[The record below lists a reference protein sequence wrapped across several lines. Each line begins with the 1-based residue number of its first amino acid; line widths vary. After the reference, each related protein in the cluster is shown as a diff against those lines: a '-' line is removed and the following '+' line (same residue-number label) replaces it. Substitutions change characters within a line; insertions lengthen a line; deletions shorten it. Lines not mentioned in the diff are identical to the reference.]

1 MKLPVL
7 VIGWLLVRSSP
18 LQAQSVNCTLY
29 PVGSPC
35 RQACDL
41 YESPPQP
48 EARQGSAQSQREFD
62 HLIAL
67 CPSFAPAWH
76 EKAVPYLKRGDF
88 GTWKR
93 LIDEAVRLQPKL
105 YLAYRGWCYFH
116 FLRDYERATAD
127 LTQVLAE
134 ARDQLCANN
143 DGDYDLRI
151 VLALCKRELGDRA
164 GALALFTAGIQLGEA
179 QQRVGL
185 YDYLHRGVT
194 RLQVGDYVGA
204 VQDLQREQQQVKQ
217 LAETHY
223 YLGVAYQR
231 QGQRYLARQQL
242 TLAQTLFEQGHY
254 RHDSYSESVD
264 AVYPADV
271 QLALA
276 QLE

>member
-1 MKLPVL
+1 MKLLLVL
-7 VIGWLLVRSSP
+7 VGWLLGPGLALR
-18 LQAQSVNCTLY
+18 AQSVNCTLY
-29 PVGSPC
+29 PAGSPC

-48 EARQGSAQSQREFD
+48 EPRQGSSASQQAFD
-62 HLIAL
+62 RMLAL
-67 CPSFAPAWH
+67 CPGFAPAWH

-88 GTWKR
+88 GTWKQ
-93 LIDEAVRLQPKL
+93 LIDEAVRLQPRQ

-116 FLRDYERATAD
+116 FLRDYERAAAD
-127 LTQVLAE
+127 LTQALAG
-134 ARDQLCANN
+134 AQAQPRYNN

-151 VLALCKRELGDRA
+151 VLALCQRELGDRA
-164 GALALFTAGIQLGEA
+164 GALSLLTASIQLAEA

-194 RLQVGDYVGA
+194 RLQAGDYVGA

-223 YLGVAYQR
+223 YLGVTYHR
-231 QGQRYLARQQL
+231 QGQRTLAREQL

-271 QLALA
+271 QAALA
-276 QLE
+276 QIK